1 MFDRRNLNP
10 GGVGAPVHKFE
21 GHSAAVLCVQWSP
34 DKSSVFGTSAEDGIL
49 NIWDYE
55 KTGKKQ
61 GATGLKVPTA
71 PPGLFFRHAGHR
83 DKVVDFH
90 WNASD
95 PWTVVSVSD
104 DDESTG
110 GGGTLQIWRMIDM
123 IHRDEEDV
131 LAELEN
137 FKSHILAC
145 ERS

>member
-1 MFDRRNLNP
+1 MAWQ
-10 GGVGAPVHKFE
+10 GVF
-21 GHSAAVLCVQWSP
+21 SA
-34 DKSSVFGTSAEDGIL
+34 
-49 NIWDYE
+49 N
-55 KTGKKQ
+55 
-61 GATGLKVPTA
+61 GLKNDVVPLM
-71 PPGLFFRHAGHR
+71 GLVTINGLGWYDSDDDATIRIVQSDFSVKLLCRR
-83 DKVVDFH
+83 DKVVDFQ